1 MTKRLEDFVEALAQ
15 TEVTPNVYNPYSY
28 EYEESYIRRENLLIY
43 LKKMIELQPNIMLVG
58 EAPGYRG
65 CKSTGVP
72 FSSEHMLMNSLEGL
86 SIFGRE
92 HGYRLFEEKDK
103 LRKEATATII
113 WNTLLEE
120 QIMSLSWNAFPFHP
134 HKKDNL
140 ESNRTPLKKELL
152 IGKTALLEMI
162 DIFKIKHIVAVGNKA
177 EESLNSLEIPC
188 TKVRHPAQG
197 GKNKFVEGIKALDFK
212 NK

>member
-1 MTKRLEDFVEALAQ
+1 MIERLEDFVEKLAQ

-28 EYEESYIRRENLLIY
+28 EYKESDIRRANLLIY
-43 LKKMIELQPNIMLVG
+43 LKKMLEIKPKIMLVG

-65 CKSTGVP
+65 CKATGVP
-72 FSSEHMLMNSLEGL
+72 FSSEHMLMNSIDGL

-92 HGYRLFEEKDK
+92 HGYELFDEKDK

-120 QIMSLSWNAFPFHP
+120 EIMSLSWNAFPFHP

-152 IGKTALLEMI
+152 IGKDALLEMI
-162 DIFKIKHIVAVGNKA
+162 DIFEIEYIVAVGNKA
-177 EESLNSLEIPC
+177 EESLHSLDIEC

-197 GKNKFVEGIKALDFK
+197 GKNKFVEGIKNLDFK
-212 NK
+212 VK